1 MIPLNPLVIGYL
13 AIYVAVALAEM
24 GLVRLNADH
33 LRRRSDAV
41 PSPFQ
46 GVIDQ
51 QALQRINRYQLENI
65 RFSLT
70 EMAAAKGGFLLVLV
84 SGLLP
89 WGAQALSDLNPIL
102 AGILFFG
109 ALGLA
114 VRLVTLPFS
123 YYHTFVIEERHGF
136 NTASRRVWFGDL
148 VKSVAV
154 ASVLGGFLLGGVLLL
169 VELARQSWWLWA
181 WAFFFGF
188 QILMTALYPVIIAPL
203 FNRFTL
209 IDEPELSARI
219 RTLMQKAGLQ
229 MVGVYRMDASKRS
242 RHTNAYM
249 AGLGKKK
256 RVVLFDSLLESHDRD
271 QIVAILAH
279 ELGHVKLGHIR
290 KQLFLT
296 GILSLGIFFAASG
309 MLRWNLLYHSFGF
322 SDMTPYVGLFL
333 TGVVWAPV
341 GFLISPLLHGI
352 SRRFEREADAYGVC
366 AMNDKGPFSE
376 ALRKLAVDN
385 LANLNPHP
393 AFVWFHHSHPPL
405 AERIRCVE
413 QVRLEVGARH
423 LYNDLRRL

>member
-1 MIPLNPLVIGYL
+1 MISLAPLFIGYL
-13 AIYVAVALAEM
+13 AFYVAVALAEM
-24 GLVRLNADH
+24 ALVRLNAAY
-33 LRRRSDAV
+33 LRRRSDV
-41 PSPFQ
+41 IPSPFQ
-46 GVIDQ
+46 GVIDKE
-51 QALQRINRYQLENI
+51 ALRRINRYQLDNI
-65 RFSLT
+65 RFSLI
-70 EMAAAKGGFLLVLV
+70 EMAAARGGFLLALF

-89 WGAQALSDLNPIL
+89 WGAQALSDLNPVL

-136 NTASRRVWFGDL
+136 NTASRRIWFGDL
-148 VKSVAV
+148 IRSVAV
-154 ASVLGGFLLGGVLLL
+154 ASVLGGFLLGTVLLL

-181 WAFFFGF
+181 WAFFVGF
-188 QILMTALYPVIIAPL
+188 QILMTALYPVLIAPL
-203 FNRFTL
+203 FNRFTP
-209 IDEPELSARI
+209 IDDPELSARI
-219 RTLMQKAGLQ
+219 RALMQGEGLQ
-229 MVGVYRMDASKRS
+229 MVGVYRMDASRRS
-242 RHTNAYM
+242 RHTNAYL

-279 ELGHVKLGHIR
+279 ELGHVKLGHIW
-290 KQLFLT
+290 KQLLLT
-296 GILSLGIFFAASG
+296 GILSLAIFFAASG
-309 MLRWNLLYHSFGF
+309 ILRWNLLYHSFGF

-352 SRRFEREADAYGVC
+352 SRRFEREADACGVL
-366 AMNDKGPFSE
+366 AMKDKGPFSE
-376 ALRKLAVDN
+376 ALRKLAIDN

-405 AERIRCVE
+405 AERIRRVE
-413 QVRLEVGARH
+413 QVRLEVGGRY
-423 LYNDLRRL
+423 LYNNMRRF